1 LHETASLFKK
11 IDHDIGF
18 EDQQQFFRQKLAKI
32 A

>member
-1 LHETASLFKK
+1 MKQLLYFKK